1 MCGQDMN
8 YYILTIKLS
17 MITIILSI
25 EGRFSQDSE
34 RSALVITGAGGS
46 INCVHMRKVTK
57 NDTVVIIIRTK

>member
-1 MCGQDMN
+1 
-8 YYILTIKLS
+8 

-46 INCVHMRKVTK
+46 INFVHMRKVTK